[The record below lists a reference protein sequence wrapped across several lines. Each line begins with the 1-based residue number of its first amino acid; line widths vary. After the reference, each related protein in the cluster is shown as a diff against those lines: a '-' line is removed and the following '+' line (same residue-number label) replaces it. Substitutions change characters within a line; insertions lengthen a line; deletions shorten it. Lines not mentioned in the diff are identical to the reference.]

1 MGKLQRIQKERR
13 VKQHKREK
21 VQMMTNKMNLTVIIT
36 RRIAEN
42 NSKLM
47 EKITI
52 QILQIYTIQSKMH
65 QQMAIT
71 ATAAVVEKSAN

>member
-52 QILQIYTIQSKMH
+52 QILQICPIQSKMH
-65 QQMAIT
+65 QQMVIAI
-71 ATAAVVEKSAN
+71 AAVVEKSAN

>member
-13 VKQHKREK
+13 VKQRKREK
-21 VQMMTNKMNLTVIIT
+21 VQMMMNKMNLAVIIT

-65 QQMAIT
+65 QQMVIAI
-71 ATAAVVEKSAN
+71 AAVVEKSAN